1 MRPRDAG
8 RIGAASIFKRRRTF
22 SLFKRKTNAEVGGVM
37 GTATKDMFDGNDPK
51 STIHDVPQ
59 TALQSV
65 DSDISD
71 AGG

>member
-1 MRPRDAG
+1 
-8 RIGAASIFKRRRTF
+8 
-22 SLFKRKTNAEVGGVM
+22 M

-65 DSDISD
+65 DIDISD